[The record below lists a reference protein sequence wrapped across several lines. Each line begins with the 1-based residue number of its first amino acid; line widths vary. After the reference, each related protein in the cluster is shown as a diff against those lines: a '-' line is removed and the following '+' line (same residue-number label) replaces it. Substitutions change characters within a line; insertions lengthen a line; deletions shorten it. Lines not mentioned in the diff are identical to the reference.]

1 MNFFDIIFT
10 LIIVVFF
17 LFSFSRGSLRA
28 LLSAV
33 GVGLGYL
40 LADRFHERYVSITLQ
55 YLSDYGQAKIVTYLA
70 LFVIGIIIGVL
81 LSAVVRIFFT
91 SFQNPALPSRILGG
105 LLGIL
110 IGSLFC
116 LLILFVV
123 EQYLPSFAD
132 DLVASFYTPWL
143 KTIEEIISGIN
154 FAFIS
159 NKPPV

>member
-10 LIIVVFF
+10 LIIIVFF

-33 GVGLGYL
+33 GIGLGYL
-40 LADRFHERYVSITLQ
+40 VAERFHERYVGITLQ
-55 YLSDYGQAKIVTYLA
+55 YLSDYAQAKIVTYLA
-70 LFVIGIIIGVL
+70 LFAIGIIIGIL
-81 LSAVVRIFFT
+81 LSAIIRIMY
-91 SFQNPALPSRILGG
+91 SLQNPTFPSRVLGG

-110 IGSLFC
+110 MGSLVC

-123 EQYLPSFAD
+123 EEYLPSFSD
-132 DLVASFYTPWL
+132 DLSLSFYTPWL
-143 KTIEEIISGIN
+143 KNIKEIISGIN
-154 FAFIS
+154 FAFFS